1 MSALARPL
9 HLPSTVPALTFGFG
23 VLLPLLH
30 FLPPPALTP
39 GRVPATQLAEAFGL
53 LAVALIPGPRQELPT
68 TACPVTSPRR
78 KSRGA
83 RRTPGRGA
91 MLFSSHGRWC
101 SRWGRPRDWLE
112 SLGHLSADEPAACGD
127 SGVPD
132 TERTGS
138 VYPPRLGSAYRR
150 AAFTTFA
157 HSPPRLAPR
166 DPLALVPAAH
176 SLRREMTKETG
187 KETVLS

>member
-1 MSALARPL
+1 MP
-9 HLPSTVPALTFGFG
+9 TLTFGFG
-23 VLLPLLH
+23 VLLPLLR
-30 FLPPPALTP
+30 FFPPSTLTLGRLPAM
-39 GRVPATQLAEAFGL
+39 QLAEAFRL
-53 LAVALIPGPRQELPT
+53 SAVALIPGPRQKLPA
-68 TACPVTSPRR
+68 TALPVTSPRGKPR
-78 KSRGA
+78 AA
-83 RRTPGRGA
+83 RPTPGTGI

-132 TERTGS
+132 TGRAGS

-150 AAFTTFA
+150 ATFTTFA
-157 HSPPRLAPR
+157 HSPPRSAPR
-166 DPLALVPAAH
+166 DQQTVVPTTH
-176 SLRREMTKETG
+176 GPSRKMTKETG